1 MNILFIGDIFAS
13 AGRRVTQAKVH
24 ELRERYNIDLCIA
37 NCENAASG
45 RGITEKIAADL
56 FNQEIDVL
64 TGGNHLWD
72 RKESFSYLKIER
84 RIVKPANYPKKA
96 IGFDYF
102 ISTTAKG
109 KVAIINL
116 CGQSFMNVANSPFVT
131 LENLIKEVKNK
142 SDYIFVDFHAE
153 ATAEKRSFGFYFDG
167 QVSAIVGTHTHIQTA
182 DEEILPKGTAYITD
196 VGMTGSHDSV
206 IGIKKEIII
215 EKMMTG
221 MPNRYEPSKGGL
233 MINAVVIEFNDQ
245 TKKAEK
251 IFRIREKA

>member
-1 MNILFIGDIFAS
+1 MNILFVGDVFAS
-13 AGRRVTQAKVH
+13 AGRHVTKVKIK
-24 ELRERYNIDLCIA
+24 ELRERYDIDLCIA

-56 FNQEIDVL
+56 FNNGIDVL

-72 RKESFSYLKIER
+72 RKESFSYLKMER

-96 IGFDYF
+96 IGFNYF
-102 ISTTAKG
+102 ISTTSKG

-116 CGQSFMNVANSPFVT
+116 CGQAFMNVANSPFIV
-131 LENLIKEVKNK
+131 LEELIEEINDKV
-142 SDYIFVDFHAE
+142 DYIFVDFHAE

-221 MPNRYEPSKGGL
+221 MPMRYEPSKGGL
-233 MINAVVIEFNDQ
+233 MINAVVIEFDDK
-245 TKKAEK
+245 TKKAIS
-251 IFRIREKA
+251 IFRIREKV